1 MKWLLLTILIL
12 SSIVIADEK
21 IEIELSS
28 GEVILADTFKA
39 DGDTLYLYLPSE
51 RGFGKGHIPTAQQ
64 LAFDGSDVWALDL
77 HTI

>member
-1 MKWLLLTILIL
+1 MKWFFLTFLFL
-12 SSIVIADEK
+12 SSVIIADEK

-51 RGFGKGHIPTAQQ
+51 RGFG
-64 LAFDGSDVWALDL
+64 
-77 HTI
+77 